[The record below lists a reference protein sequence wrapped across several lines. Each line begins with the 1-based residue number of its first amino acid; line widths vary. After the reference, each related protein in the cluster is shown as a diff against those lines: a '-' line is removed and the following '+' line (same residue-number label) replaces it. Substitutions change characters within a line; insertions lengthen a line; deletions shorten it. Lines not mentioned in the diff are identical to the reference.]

1 LSITIGLDVARTFYF
16 ARQYDRT
23 IEQCIKALEMD
34 PGFYRIGDWLEMAY
48 EQKGLYDKSLE
59 AHLKAMAARG
69 ARPETMAA
77 LKEAYDVSGWKG
89 YLRKRLELMEAGAG
103 KRSLP
108 TYALARIY
116 ARLGDNDRA
125 LGWLQKAYDKHSD
138 YLILLK
144 VDPLL
149 DGLRSD
155 PRFAELMRDIGLAS
169 AN

>member
-1 LSITIGLDVARTFYF
+1 
-16 ARQYDRT
+16 
-23 IEQCIKALEMD
+23 
-34 PGFYRIGDWLEMAY
+34 
-48 EQKGLYDKSLE
+48 
-59 AHLKAMAARG
+59 
-69 ARPETMAA
+69 
-77 LKEAYDVSGWKG
+77 
-89 YLRKRLELMEAGAG
+89 LRKRR

-116 ARLGDNDRA
+116 ARLGDNDQA

-144 VDPLL
+144 VDPPL

-155 PRFAELMRDIGLAS
+155 PRFVELMRDIGLAS